1 MSEVGVYKIKKSFH
15 GNVVLSI
22 PSFEVQKGEIVSIV
36 GANGAGK
43 STLIKII
50 SGLMLQD
57 SGNVF
62 VFGNSNNSV
71 AIHQDVKFVLES
83 GRGYYE
89 YLTADQNIDYFL
101 HLNRISRNHI
111 KKDLEKLFEILEFK
125 VYTNILVSELSQGTR
140 QKLSLIIALL
150 CNPKVLCLDEPT
162 NGLDITAKKQFAKLL
177 QTLSQE
183 RGTIVLMTTHDIYFA
198 KEISTRVCVM
208 NRGEIKQ
215 QGSFSEIFGKNNRW
229 TKYRIGISYIEKE
242 SFEKQFPELSY
253 HVDNGRLIVEVKD
266 SHLKNHIFNNFDIV
280 FFEEIEETIEEILYE
295 VINHD

>member
-1 MSEVGVYKIKKSFH
+1 MSEVGVYNIKKSFH
-15 GNVVLSI
+15 GKIVLNI
-22 PSFEVQKGEIVSIV
+22 PKFEVDKGEVVSIV

-50 SGLMLQD
+50 SGLMFQD

-62 VFGNSNNSV
+62 VFGNSNDSV

-101 HLNRISRNHI
+101 HLNSISRNHI
-111 KKDLEKLFEILEFK
+111 KKDLENLFEVLEFNA
-125 VYTNILVSELSQGTR
+125 YTNVLVSELSQGTR

-162 NGLDITAKKQFAKLL
+162 NGLDIIAKKQFAKLL
-177 QTLSQE
+177 QALSQE
-183 RGTIVLMTTHDIYFA
+183 KGTIVLMTTHDIYFA
-198 KEISTRVCVM
+198 KEISTKVCVM
-208 NRGEIKQ
+208 NGGEIQQ

-229 TKYRIGISYIEKE
+229 IKYRIGISYSDKE
-242 SFEKQFPELSY
+242 SFEKQFSELSY
-253 HVDNGRLIVEVKD
+253 HVDNERLIVEVKD
-266 SHLKNHIFNNFDIV
+266 SHIKKHIFNNFDII
-280 FFEEIEETIEEILYE
+280 FLEEIEESIEEILYE

>member
-1 MSEVGVYKIKKSFH
+1 MSEVGVYNIKKSFH
-15 GNVVLSI
+15 GKIVLNI
-22 PSFEVQKGEIVSIV
+22 PKFEVDKGEVVSIV

-62 VFGNSNNSV
+62 VFGNSNDSV
-71 AIHQDVKFVLES
+71 AVHQDVKFVLES

-89 YLTADQNIDYFL
+89 YLTSNQNIDYFL
-101 HLNRISRNHI
+101 HLNRISRNQI
-111 KKDLEKLFEILEFK
+111 KKDLENLFEILDFNT
-125 VYTNILVSELSQGTR
+125 YTNILVSELSQGTR

-162 NGLDITAKKQFAKLL
+162 NGLDIIAKKQFAKLL
-177 QTLSQE
+177 TALSQE
-183 RGTIVLMTTHDIYFA
+183 KGTIVLMTTHDISFA
-198 KEISTRVCVM
+198 EDISTRVCVM

-215 QGSFSEIFGKNNRW
+215 EGGFSEIFGKNNRW
-229 TKYRIGISYIEKE
+229 TKYRIGISYFEKE
-242 SFEKQFPELSY
+242 SFEKQFPNLSY
-253 HVDNGRLIVEVKD
+253 HVDNERLIVEVKE
-266 SHLKNHIFNNFDIV
+266 SHIKNHIFNHFNII
-280 FFEEIEETIEEILYE
+280 FFEEIEESIEEILYE